1 MGRCR
6 NFGND
11 TRLDPNQ
18 SGLIIANHTSIR
30 GLTNEGKEL
39 AMKLFILLP
48 LSLLAVSCA
57 QNSSPEGQHGKGA
70 GATMAMEHRTMRPGE
85 LQWKDAPRSLPVGA
99 KSVILE
105 GDPAKEGYFAMRLML
120 PDGYQIPPHFHPG
133 VERLT
138 VISGTFHLGRG
149 EKFDKAAAEALPAGT
164 YGYMQPGMRHFAW
177 AEGQTIVQISTL
189 GPWGITYVNPSDDPR
204 QQK

>member
-1 MGRCR
+1 
-6 NFGND
+6 
-11 TRLDPNQ
+11 
-18 SGLIIANHTSIR
+18 
-30 GLTNEGKEL
+30 
-39 AMKLFILLP
+39 MKLLILLP
-48 LSLLAVSCA
+48 LSLLTLSCA
-57 QNSSPEGQHGKGA
+57 QNQSPETGDHAKA
-70 GATMAMEHRTMRPGE
+70 GSAMAGMEHKVIRPE
-85 LQWKDAPRSLPVGA
+85 QVQWKDGPKSLPAGA

-105 GDPAKEGYFAMRLML
+105 GDPAKEGYFCMRVML

-164 YGYMQPGMRHFAW
+164 YGYMPPGMKHFAW
-177 AEGQTIVQISTL
+177 AEGPTIVQISTL